1 MTFLSDPRPWRWVLV
16 AMLVPLAFVA
26 FWPSP
31 IDQPVQGDLAQ
42 VLRFLHA
49 HGVPRWFNYK
59 FVEAAANVALFV
71 PLGIVASQAFPDRS
85 WWRVGA
91 FGLLVS
97 GCMELGQLLFLDDRF
112 ATPQDL
118 VTNTSGAV
126 IGAIVARIVT
136 RRLRARHSVSGGP
149 VGSRNGSS

>member
-1 MTFLSDPRPWRWVLV
+1 MNFLADPRLWRWILV
-16 AMLVPLAFVA
+16 AMLIPLAFIA

-31 IDQPVQGDLAQ
+31 VDQPIQGDLGR
-42 VLRFLHA
+42 VLRYLHA

-71 PLGIVASQAFPDRS
+71 PLGTVASQAFPDKS

-118 VTNTSGAV
+118 VTNTAGAV

-136 RRLRARHSVSGGP
+136 RRLRARYSLSSGP
-149 VGSRNGSS
+149 AESRESSS